1 MKNFGILLL
10 AMVSC
15 CLLQAKDRVVKQPPF
30 IARSSSTIEID
41 RVVVSDTATVLD
53 VKAFFRPHNW
63 IQISNESYLLADNGE
78 KYPIRSGNGITLG
91 EKFWMPDSGEAS
103 FSLIFPLLP
112 PTVKV
117 IDFIESDCED
127 CFKVWGIH
135 LDGKL
140 PELDLSDDVKKQKL
154 NYAEPLPKAEL
165 KDGKSVITGRL
176 LDYEKHYA
184 LPFSC
189 RTCDLL
195 TAKFEDTEIKVNEDG
210 TFRTEIELCAPT
222 TVSFSVGRD
231 IYFDVFLVPGGEL
244 DMAVNLRELSRSE
257 SKLLKGKRAGGK
269 KVYFSGTMA
278 ALNDEMIT
286 DDEHLMDVWGMVHW
300 NMNDLYNMTAGQY
313 KAYWLKKY
321 EETKSAICSDKKRS
335 QAYRELLLAQN
346 DLLCTLTLTRVSSNL
361 AYAYVQCSGLP
372 AREAYQKFKQP
383 ELSDDFYDYIRQLNI
398 LNSPVMLYAN
408 GYADLVRGM
417 GYLRVKMDDELSD
430 IFAFILSSD
439 KVSAED
445 AKIIREF
452 KADTDTGKTSV
463 YQEKMGELRIK
474 YDELFKV
481 ILR

>member
-15 CLLQAKDRVVKQPPF
+15 CLLQAKNRVVKQPPF

-53 VKAFFRPHNW
+53 IKAFFRPHNW

-154 NYAEPLPKAEL
+154 NYDEPLPKAEL

-176 LDYEKHYA
+176 LGYEKHYA

-210 TFRTEIELCAPT
+210 TFRTEIELCTPT

-300 NMNDLYNMTAGQY
+300 NMNDLYKNYYDNYRQYDDVYGYINYYNMDYNRMNPYYIKDYGAEPFVININEITKQNKNFRTALWTGQH
-313 KAYWLKKY
+313 LQ
-321 EETKSAICSDKKRS
+321 I
-335 QAYRELLLAQN
+335 
-346 DLLCTLTLTRVSSNL
+346 TLMSINVGESIGLEMHSNL
-361 AYAYVQCSGLP
+361 DQFIRIEQGFGLVQMGDNKNNLNFERKVC
-372 AREAYQKFKQP
+372 
-383 ELSDDFYDYIRQLNI
+383 DDFAIVIPAGKWHNLTNI
-398 LNSPVMLYAN
+398 GNLPIKLYSI
-408 GYADLVRGM
+408 YAPPQHPKGTIHRT
-417 GYLRVKMDDELSD
+417 
-430 IFAFILSSD
+430 
-439 KVSAED
+439 
-445 AKIIREF
+445 
-452 KADTDTGKTSV
+452 KADA
-463 YQEKMGELRIK
+463 EH
-474 YDELFKV
+474 
-481 ILR
+481 